1 MSSPFDHT
9 FWQLRE
15 LQRALGE
22 MQSQRRILEGIPRSF
37 RDQIDQ
43 LIAVRDRFT
52 LPPDYLDAME
62 RVQETLGQQC
72 RIEQLA
78 LLSRWDNDLLRTLRR
93 SQDEIDELA
102 RQMLPPQPAFSLP
115 SEHIAFSLAATEAL
129 LELKRLDK
137 GLLEVA
143 LQPQLAFQD
152 FARHQLQLAS
162 VASDALKESRLM
174 LIDAAA
180 DLLPAMSSGLEL
192 ALLIHPQAWE
202 AREAPLSRVNV
213 YTELETEL
221 EAVDL
226 EKPEIDVEAAVTESR
241 AGRVAELGHRLIRL
255 VYDLNTEAEREG
267 LSAVF
272 KPTNRSF
279 YACLVIP
286 TGVATDERDFSEVV
300 DHLYFLL
307 YEGSGEAKRLMERTT
322 SERLEALWRLKQLRL
337 GFRHDVD
344 HGSEAEK
351 KSRKIGEAYEA
362 LIGAATPRSRSDWAR
377 AQAALYE
384 QLVEM
389 LEDLWF
395 GRADDVPGESFEA
408 AAEYVLH
415 KNEELYRRLS

>member
-1 MSSPFDHT
+1 
-9 FWQLRE
+9 
-15 LQRALGE
+15 
-22 MQSQRRILEGIPRSF
+22 MQSQRRLLEGIPRSF
-37 RDQIDQ
+37 QDQIDQ

-78 LLSRWDNDLLRTLRR
+78 LLSQWDNELLRALRR
-93 SQDEIDELA
+93 RQDEIDELA
-102 RQMLPPQPAFSLP
+102 RQMLPPRPAFSLP

-162 VASDALKESRLM
+162 AASEALRESRLM

-192 ALLIHPQAWE
+192 ALLIHPQAW
-202 AREAPLSRVNV
+202 AGEAPLPRVNV

-226 EKPEIDVEAAVTESR
+226 EKPETDVEAAVAESR
-241 AGRVAELGHRLIRL
+241 AGRVADLGQRLIRL
-255 VYDLNTEAEREG
+255 VYDLNAEAEREG
-267 LSAVF
+267 LPAVF

-286 TGVATDERDFSEVV
+286 TRVATDERDFGEVV

-307 YEGSGEAKRLMERTT
+307 YEGAGDARRLTERIAA
-322 SERLEALWRLKQLRL
+322 ERLEALWRLKQLRL

-344 HGSEAEK
+344 HGSEAGEK
-351 KSRKIGEAYEA
+351 NRKIGKAYEA
-362 LIGAATPRSRSDWAR
+362 LIGAVTPRSRSDWAR
-377 AQAALYE
+377 AQVALYE
-384 QLVEM
+384 QLVQM

-395 GRADDVPGESFEA
+395 GEADAPGESFEA